1 MFQHPKSQYISDLT
15 AHPFPWSNEQFLKP
29 VIPDD
34 PLLQLDMEEDEL
46 NTDMGRICITDSNE
60 GDSVEELRERQ
71 VIVSVIVIVYYSH

>member
-15 AHPFPWSNEQFLKP
+15 APPFPWSNEQFLKP

-46 NTDMGRICITDSNE
+46 NADMGRICITDSNE
-60 GDSVEELRERQ
+60 GDSVEKLRERQ
-71 VIVSVIVIVYYSH
+71 VIVSVIVIVY